1 MADAIPPAFPHVV
14 VPPVTPIAPLVD
26 LSAAR
31 RRPSRVLGL
40 AGTNAAF
47 LVPDHIRK
55 KFVDGWTVHVPL
67 TFLTDKG
74 CLLKNKLS
82 AASTHE
88 VLSMDPSSGQIITTS
103 KPLFDTG
110 ELDLTFDEWH
120 QAWRRLLELIKT
132 YLPLEF
138 PLWEIHYTF
147 ILNNDNQAE
156 MWPLYVSYDVE
167 IRKRAVVS
175 SIDPSVFSIG
185 IWNDLEV
192 RYNAKKVLAQVQSS
206 LKQFTPV
213 LNTNT
218 QNSRQERASSSFR
231 GQQNST
237 DSSQSGRCI
246 FCSNRSKE
254 HPSKECI
261 ANTYANGSP
270 SYMQRQEPS
279 GVRRSKSGRRH
290 CFSWNGLGGC
300 EQGSTCKKGD
310 HCCTL
315 CGSLAHTAQQCDVV
329 A

>member
-14 VPPVTPIAPLVD
+14 APPVTPLAD

-88 VLSMDPSSGQIITTS
+88 VLSMDPSSGQIIATS
-103 KPLFDTG
+103 KPLFDSG

-120 QAWRRLLELIKT
+120 QVWRRLLDLIKT

-147 ILNNDNQAE
+147 ILNNNNRAE
-156 MWPLYVSYDVE
+156 IWPLYVSYDVE

-185 IWNDLEV
+185 IWNNLEV

-213 LNTNT
+213 YNTNI
-218 QNSRQERASSSFR
+218 QNSRQERTNTSFR
-231 GQQNST
+231 GQQNS
-237 DSSQSGRCI
+237 DNSQSGRCI
-246 FCSNRSKE
+246 FCGNRSKD

-261 ANTYANGSP
+261 ASTYANGSP

-279 GVRRSKSGRRH
+279 GVRWRKSGRRH